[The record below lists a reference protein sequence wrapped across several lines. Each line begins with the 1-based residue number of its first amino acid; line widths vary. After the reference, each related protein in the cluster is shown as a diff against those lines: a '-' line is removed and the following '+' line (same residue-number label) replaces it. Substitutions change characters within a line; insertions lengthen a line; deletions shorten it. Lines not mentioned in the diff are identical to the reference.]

1 MTQNEFNTMLMAA
14 LSDGL
19 PSGYYTSQYNGEDID
34 NAITKTSQLTG
45 RNLLDN
51 WYFADPINQRGQ
63 TSYTGAVYGVDRW
76 RSSTGNTI
84 SVETSGLRIT
94 GSNDTSFSN
103 MIQQNFPE
111 ELLNALDG
119 KTVTA
124 SILVS
129 ENTGGGAVAA
139 RLGSAPGSA
148 VTTGLSPYTVTC
160 NKSSHS
166 YFSIQ
171 CATPKTANF
180 VVQAV
185 KLELGTQQTLAR
197 KAVDGT
203 WVLIDPPP
211 NKAEHLARCQWYFY
225 RRKGTGSYSNYG
237 NGYINSAN
245 GAFIFVNV
253 PEMRVTPTVKASGNF
268 VLSMPGTAISVTS
281 ISSGGASSN
290 GLQRISAS
298 AANSLTSN
306 TPVRLQANNDTST
319 YIDFS
324 ADL

>member
-1 MTQNEFNTMLMAA
+1 MASIIKK
-14 LSDGL
+14 LI
-19 PSGYYTSQYNGEDID
+19 NGILGDVVQLDHSAQDID
-34 NAITKTSQLTG
+34 DTITKTSQLTG

-76 RSSTGNTI
+76 RSLTGNTI
-84 SVETSGLRIT
+84 SIEMSGLRIT

-139 RLGSAPGSA
+139 RLGSIPGSA
-148 VTTGLSPYTVTC
+148 VTTGLSTYTVTF

-166 YFSIQ
+166 YFSIR
-171 CATPKTANF
+171 CATPNTANF

-203 WVLIDPPP
+203 WTLIDPPP
-211 NKAEHLARCQWYFY
+211 NKAEELAKCQRYFY
-225 RRKGTGSYSNYG
+225 RKKGAGTYSNYG

-253 PEMRVTPTVKASGNF
+253 PEMRVAPTVAASGKF
-268 VLSMPGTAISVTS
+268 ILSIPGTAISVTS
-281 ISSGGASSN
+281 ISPGGASTN
-290 GLQRISAS
+290 GFNMISAS
-298 AANSLTSN
+298 ATNSLTSN
-306 TPVRLQANNDTST
+306 TPVMLQANNDAST

>member
-1 MTQNEFNTMLMAA
+1 MANIIKK
-14 LSDGL
+14 LI
-19 PSGYYTSQYNGEDID
+19 NGILGDVVQLDHSAQDID
-34 NAITKTSQLTG
+34 DTITKTSQLTG

-76 RSSTGNTI
+76 RSLTGNTI
-84 SVETSGLRIT
+84 SVEMSGLRIT

-103 MIQQNFPE
+103 MIQQNIPE

-139 RLGSAPGSA
+139 RLGSAAGSA
-148 VTTGLSPYTVTC
+148 VTTGLSTYTVTF

-171 CATPKTANF
+171 CATPNTANF

-203 WVLIDPPP
+203 WTLIDPPP
-211 NKAEHLARCQWYFY
+211 NKAEELAKCQRYFY
-225 RRKGTGSYSNYG
+225 RKKGTGPYSYYG
-237 NGYINSAN
+237 NGYINSEN

-253 PEMRVTPTVKASGNF
+253 PEMRVEPTVVASGNF
-268 VLSMPGTAISVTS
+268 ILSIPRKAIAVTS
-281 ISSGGASSN
+281 ISYGGASTN
-290 GLQRISAS
+290 GFNRISVS
-298 AANSLTSN
+298 ATSSLTSN
-306 TPVRLQANNDTST
+306 TPVMLQADNDTST

>member
-1 MTQNEFNTMLMAA
+1 MASIIKK
-14 LSDGL
+14 LI
-19 PSGYYTSQYNGEDID
+19 NGILGDVVQLDHSAQDID
-34 NAITKTSQLTG
+34 DTITKTSQLTG

-76 RSSTGNTI
+76 RSLTGNTI
-84 SVETSGLRIT
+84 SVEMSGLRIT

-103 MIQQNFPE
+103 MIQQNIPE

-139 RLGSAPGSA
+139 RLGAAAGSA
-148 VTTGLSPYTVTC
+148 VTTGLSTYTVKF

-171 CATPKTANF
+171 CATPKAANF

-203 WVLIDPPP
+203 WTLIDPPP
-211 NKAEHLARCQWYFY
+211 NKAEELAKCQRYFY
-225 RRKGTGSYSNYG
+225 RRKGTDSYSNYG

-245 GAFIFVNV
+245 GAFIFINV
-253 PEMRVTPTVKASGNF
+253 PEMRVAPTVAASGKF
-268 VLSMPGTAISVTS
+268 ILSIPGTAISVTS
-281 ISSGGASSN
+281 ISPGGASTN
-290 GLQRISAS
+290 GFNRISAS
-298 AANSLTSN
+298 ATNSLTSN
-306 TPVRLQANNDTST
+306 TPVMLQANNDAST

>member
-1 MTQNEFNTMLMAA
+1 MASIIKK
-14 LSDGL
+14 LI
-19 PSGYYTSQYNGEDID
+19 NGILGDVVQLDHSAQDID
-34 NAITKTSQLTG
+34 DTITKTSQLTG

-76 RSSTGNTI
+76 RSLTGNTI
-84 SVETSGLRIT
+84 SVEMSGLRIT

-103 MIQQNFPE
+103 MIQQNIPE

-139 RLGSAPGSA
+139 RLGAAAGNA
-148 VTTGLSPYTVTC
+148 VTTGLSTYTVTF

-171 CATPKTANF
+171 CATPKAANF

-203 WVLIDPPP
+203 WTLIDPPP
-211 NKAEHLARCQWYFY
+211 NKAEELAKCQRYFY
-225 RRKGTGSYSNYG
+225 RKKGPGSYSNYG

-253 PEMRVTPTVKASGNF
+253 PEMRVAPTVAASGNF
-268 VLSMPGTAISVTS
+268 RLSTPGTAISVTS
-281 ISSGGASSN
+281 ISSGGASTN
-290 GLQRISAS
+290 GFYRISAS

-306 TPVRLQANNDTST
+306 TPVWLQANNDVST

>member
-1 MTQNEFNTMLMAA
+1 MASIIKKLINGI
-14 LSDGL
+14 LSDVIQL
-19 PSGYYTSQYNGEDID
+19 EHSAQDID
-34 NAITKTSQLTG
+34 DAITKTSQLTG

-63 TSYTGAVYGVDRW
+63 TSYTGAVYGIDRW
-76 RSSTGNTI
+76 RSLAGNTI

-111 ELLNALDG
+111 ELLNALDE

-139 RLGSAPGSA
+139 RLGSVAGSA
-148 VTTGLSPYTVTC
+148 VTTGLSTYTVTF

-211 NKAEHLARCQWYFY
+211 NKAEELAKCQRYFY
-225 RRKGTGSYSNYG
+225 RKKGPGSYSNYA

-253 PEMRVTPTVKASGNF
+253 PEMRVAPTVTASGNF
-268 VLSMPGTAISVTS
+268 ILSMPGTAISVTS
-281 ISSGGASSN
+281 ISSGGASTN

-306 TPVRLQANNDTST
+306 TPVMLQANNDAST

>member
-1 MTQNEFNTMLMAA
+1 MANIIKK
-14 LSDGL
+14 LI
-19 PSGYYTSQYNGEDID
+19 NGILGDVVQLDHSAQDID
-34 NAITKTSQLTG
+34 DTITKTSQLTG

-84 SVETSGLRIT
+84 SVESSGLRIT

-103 MIQQNFPE
+103 MIQQNIPE

-139 RLGSAPGSA
+139 RLGTAAGSA
-148 VTTGLSPYTVTC
+148 VTTGLSTYTVTF

-171 CATPKTANF
+171 CATPKAANF

-203 WVLIDPPP
+203 WTLIDPPP
-211 NKAEHLARCQWYFY
+211 NKAEELTKCQRYFY
-225 RRKGTGSYSNYG
+225 RKKGTGSYSNYG

-253 PEMRVTPTVKASGNF
+253 PEMRVAPTVAASGNF
-268 VLSMPGTAISVTS
+268 RLSTPGTAISVTS
-281 ISSGGASSN
+281 ISSGGASTN
-290 GLQRISAS
+290 GLNRISAS
-298 AANSLTSN
+298 ATNSLTSN
-306 TPVRLQANNDTST
+306 TPVMLQANNDAST

>member
-1 MTQNEFNTMLMAA
+1 MASIIKKLINGI
-14 LSDGL
+14 LSDVIQL
-19 PSGYYTSQYNGEDID
+19 EHSAQDID
-34 NAITKTSQLTG
+34 DSITKTSQLTG

-51 WYFADPINQRGQ
+51 WYFAAPVNQRGQ
-63 TSYTGAVYGVDRW
+63 TSYTGAVYGIDRW
-76 RSSTGNTI
+76 RSLAGNTI

-119 KTVTA
+119 ETVTA
-124 SILVS
+124 SILVA
-129 ENTGGGAVAA
+129 ENTGGGAVAT
-139 RLGSAPGSA
+139 RLGSIPGSA
-148 VTTGLSPYTVTC
+148 VTTGLSTFTVTF

-171 CATPKTANF
+171 CATHKTANF

-211 NKAEHLARCQWYFY
+211 NKAEELAKCQRYCLVIAPNN
-225 RRKGTGSYSNYG
+225 SYAPSG
-237 NGYINSAN
+237 NGMVQTTASARIIIPTPVPLRVNPSILYTGAWQLLAN
-245 GAFIFVNV
+245 GWSQPVDGMSVAGSSSVAVQIDAA
-253 PEMRVTPTVKASGNF
+253 ASGL
-268 VLSMPGTAISVTS
+268 VVGQGVVMRT
-281 ISSGGASSN
+281 
-290 GLQRISAS
+290 
-298 AANSLTSN
+298 
-306 TPVRLQANNDTST
+306 NNDST
-319 YIDFS
+319 AKIILS